1 MIPILRNWKKV
12 WKIRNKD
19 PLEDGETLLLDN
31 KKNLKSIG
39 EKIKQL
45 KDIKYQYMGIIFIPK
60 FQRKKVLLAY
70 QKINKNKKM
79 HASNFLS
86 YLLKKNFIINTIV
99 ENSKWY
105 EFDDYEDYLN
115 YKKIN

>member
-1 MIPILRNWKKV
+1 
-12 WKIRNKD
+12 
-19 PLEDGETLLLDN
+19 
-31 KKNLKSIG
+31 
-39 EKIKQL
+39 
-45 KDIKYQYMGIIFIPK
+45 
-60 FQRKKVLLAY
+60 
-70 QKINKNKKM
+70 M